1 MEVQILGSS
10 LSCVLFIHSCNCK
23 INLYF
28 FIFLFTGGGTV
39 FVLDILQD
47 GIHLIQSFEYN
58 NGLFDVAWAEDNENI
73 LLTAGGDGSIQIWDV
88 AQPQVCC

>member
-1 MEVQILGSS
+1 M
-10 LSCVLFIHSCNCK
+10 
-23 INLYF
+23 
-28 FIFLFTGGGTV
+28 